1 MEKALWIIAICEL
14 LRIAQNTLQLS
25 MMLKEHEGRK
35 EVEKKFIDNL
45 VKTDETFAKN
55 FAAEIEKK
63 FAEESEVEND

>member
-1 MEKALWIIAICEL
+1 MEKALWIIAICQII
-14 LRIAQNTLQLS
+14 RTVQNSIQLS
-25 MMLKEHEGRK
+25 VLLLEHQGRK
-35 EVEKKFIDNL
+35 DVEKKFIDNL